1 VEPSA
6 LKKQLAEYL
15 SRRSPGILEFFNVYC
30 TLMYKT
36 DCLTLLFTSPSKLYH
51 IVLMHYKGDA
61 ISADYVFTLIFLN
74 PLALLLGREEIA
86 GELLCLAKT
95 GRDKD
100 FAQMLTTLSS
110 KLCVFSSH
118 KEM

>member
-1 VEPSA
+1 MEPSA
-6 LKKQLAEYL
+6 LKKQLVEYL

-51 IVLMHYKGDA
+51 IVLMHYKSDA
-61 ISADYVFTLIFLN
+61 VSADYAFTLIFLS

-86 GELLCLAKT
+86 EELLCLTKA

-100 FAQMLTTLSS
+100 FAHMLTTLSS
-110 KLCVFSSH
+110 KLTVSS
-118 KEM
+118 